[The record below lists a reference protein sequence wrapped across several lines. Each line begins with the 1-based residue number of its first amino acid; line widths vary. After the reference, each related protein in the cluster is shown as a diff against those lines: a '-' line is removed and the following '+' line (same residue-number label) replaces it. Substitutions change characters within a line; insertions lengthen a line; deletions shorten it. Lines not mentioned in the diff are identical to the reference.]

1 MNARLQY
8 TDDDIDWLS
17 ERVAYYIR
25 PRRKGGC
32 SLNVP
37 EAIDRAKA
45 DYQRE
50 KPQQQ

>member
-8 TDDDIDWLS
+8 TDKDVEWLS
-17 ERVAYYIR
+17 ERVSYYIR

-45 DYQRE
+45 DLQ
-50 KPQQQ
+50 KLQQQ